1 MSSTSALKL
10 NTLPSTQTSSIG
22 AAVGEVAIAFKHL
35 ASAVLH
41 TALAPATAPG
51 IAKTAFEEAEAVRNL
66 AAEIQ
71 HQDPGFAQDLFAAA
85 DRHVDERIHAPVV
98 LVQRELAHVWAPYTL
113 DYNGK
118 RLHCGVD
125 SFGLAKVDG
134 VWKLTSLTWTA
145 EPKGCAG

>member
-22 AAVGEVAIAFKHL
+22 AAVGEVATAFKHL
-35 ASAVLH
+35 ANAVLH

-51 IAKTAFEEAEAVRNL
+51 IAQTAFEEAEAVRNL

-85 DRHVDERIHAPVV
+85 DRHEMEA
-98 LVQRELAHVWAPYTL
+98 
-113 DYNGK
+113 
-118 RLHCGVD
+118 
-125 SFGLAKVDG
+125 
-134 VWKLTSLTWTA
+134 A
-145 EPKGCAG
+145 EAVTVH